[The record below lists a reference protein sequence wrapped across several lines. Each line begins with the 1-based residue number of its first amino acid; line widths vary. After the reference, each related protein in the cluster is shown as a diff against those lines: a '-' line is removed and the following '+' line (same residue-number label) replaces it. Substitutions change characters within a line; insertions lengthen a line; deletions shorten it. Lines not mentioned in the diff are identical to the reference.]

1 MFIFKKVVSQFL
13 APVPLCLFISFAGL
27 FFLWFT
33 KKQKTGRVLV
43 SAGICLLAL
52 LSFDPVS
59 EKLIGPLEHR
69 YGMYVSEDMNDR
81 AEFVVV
87 LGGGHVSDPSIPVTG
102 QINDSSLVR
111 IVEGVRVYR
120 SNPGSKLVLSGGS
133 VSDPVTEASVAA
145 DIAKITGV
153 DEADI
158 IMESDSLDT
167 KDQARLIKPIVGDS
181 RFVLVTSA
189 YHMPRS
195 MAMFRKA
202 GMNPVPAP
210 TGHLARKKRRLT
222 IGSFFPDAL
231 SLERSEAALH
241 EYLGIVW
248 AKLRGQI

>member
-1 MFIFKKVVSQFL
+1 
-13 APVPLCLFISFAGL
+13 
-27 FFLWFT
+27 
-33 KKQKTGRVLV
+33 
-43 SAGICLLAL
+43 
-52 LSFDPVS
+52 
-59 EKLIGPLEHR
+59 
-69 YGMYVSEDMNDR
+69 
-81 AEFVVV
+81 
-87 LGGGHVSDPSIPVTG
+87 
-102 QINDSSLVR
+102 
-111 IVEGVRVYR
+111 
-120 SNPGSKLVLSGGS
+120 